1 MADWFIKNYT
11 VITVVAVILCGIALY
26 FAIRAT
32 SRHNKLYREEEEKI
46 LRLKA
51 LKEKFTVLSPE
62 VISSADSTELLE
74 GVALHYQLIIQKER
88 DIEKAFSAL
97 PICAK
102 YVYTLDIFS
111 SEGGVLSEFYKNNGN
126 ILRELFIPALKETG
140 EEKLAEIAYPVSRMY
155 DPDDE
160 EASIDTA
167 LTEKADSEFSKL
179 YDKERFL
186 LSAAEYIKREAENF
200 I

>member
-1 MADWFIKNYT
+1 MADWFIENYT

-74 GVALHYQLIIQKER
+74 GVALHYQLIIQKES

-97 PICAK
+97 PLCAK

-126 ILRELFIPALKETG
+126 ILRQLFIPALKETG
-140 EEKLAEIAYPVSRMY
+140 EEELAEIAYPISRMY

-160 EASIDTA
+160 EASIDNTVI
-167 LTEKADSEFSKL
+167 EKADADFSKL
-179 YDKERFL
+179 YDKEKFL

-200 I
+200 N